1 MVKVFGRDLK
11 TDEATAN
18 RIADILNQV
27 RGITDVFVFRS
38 LGQPNIV
45 IRPDRAAAARYGL
58 NSGDVSAIVQAAI
71 GGQTVT
77 QVLEGDRSFGLVVR
91 WKPDYREDLVAM
103 RNIRVNVPTGGNVPL
118 GQIASVETSEGAS
131 FIYRGDLQRY
141 VPVRFSVAGRDLQSA
156 VAEVKERV
164 AQAVHL
170 PEGTHLEWVG
180 EYGELQAAN
189 RRLAIVIPIAL
200 VLIMGILYAATLSI
214 VNTLILMAQVPL
226 ACLGGVLALV
236 VTGTPFSI
244 SAAVG
249 FISIFAIAI
258 MDGILLNFYIHQL
271 YAEGHSLVDSIVMGA
286 DRRFRA
292 VMMTALVDGLGLLPA
307 ALSTR
312 IGAQTQRPLAIVVI
326 GGALSIAMLTR
337 VFQPTLMYLLH
348 NYIGLPEVESRL

>member
-1 MVKVFGRDLK
+1 M
-11 TDEATAN
+11 
-18 RIADILNQV
+18 
-27 RGITDVFVFRS
+27 TDVFVFRS

-45 IRPDRAAAARYGL
+45 VKPDREAASRYGL

-91 WKPDYREDLVAM
+91 WKPEYREDLEAM

-118 GQIASVETSEGAS
+118 GQIAKVETSEGAS

-141 VPVRFSVAGRDLQSA
+141 VPVRFSVSGRDLEGA
-156 VAEVKERV
+156 VAEVKQRV
-164 AQAVHL
+164 ARKVQL

-189 RRLAIVIPIAL
+189 RRLVIVIPVAL
-200 VLIMGILYAATLSI
+200 LLIMGVLFAATLSI

-236 VTGTPFSI
+236 DNRHAIQRLRRGRIRLDLRDRDHGRHPAELLYPSALGTG
-244 SAAVG
+244 ALCMD
-249 FISIFAIAI
+249 AII
-258 MDGILLNFYIHQL
+258 
-271 YAEGHSLVDSIVMGA
+271 MGA

-326 GGALSIAMLTR
+326 GGAISIALLTR
-337 VFQPTLMYLLH
+337 VFHPTLVYLFRRPL
-348 NYIGLPEVESRL
+348 GLTDKHGGQQASVGANLAHE